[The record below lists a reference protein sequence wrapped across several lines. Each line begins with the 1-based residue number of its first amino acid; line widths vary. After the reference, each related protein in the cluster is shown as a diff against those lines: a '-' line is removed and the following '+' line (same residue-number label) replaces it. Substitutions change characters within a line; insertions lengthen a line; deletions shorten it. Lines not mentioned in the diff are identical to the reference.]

1 MKKTQVSNDSSSELL
16 STTIT
21 LLIVGKYDGT
31 SNNLASSFQEARKE
45 MLKHGWSYIKFDSDA
60 KILTLMTFIQENP
73 SFTNHMTISNS
84 VLCLHSH
91 GFAIGE
97 MINAN
102 IISLCILEI
111 GEILI
116 PFDSILLND
125 QLS

>member
-60 KILTLMTFIQENP
+60 KILTLMTFLQEN
-73 SFTNHMTISNS
+73 
-84 VLCLHSH
+84 LHSLTRWQFQIQSCVFIH
-91 GFAIGE
+91 
-97 MINAN
+97 MV
-102 IISLCILEI
+102 LLLEKW
-111 GEILI
+111 
-116 PFDSILLND
+116 
-125 QLS
+125 